1 MAVGHRKSDIGYPF
15 SRMSQS
21 CQLAVVISAI
31 TSYHQGNCDHRHKS
45 NELGQHPKSNHRL
58 IISNSGFIS
67 YIEHQD
73 KLYRFHVIVS
83 WKRQVKTYIFTWII
97 GTILKTPV
105 KSGKITIKHTAA
117 GRRGGVGYISTCTGI
132 NFRPIAKPFEM
143 RAYWSVI
150 KRSIFLFDHR
160 IVENWNFGHFWKKF
174 DTFWALGASKLVKIF
189 FLKKSKKSK
198 KWWKFFFFIFVC
210 IIFCLLY
217 YVPQAWYN
225 TRKAPFTSLNSQ

>member
-117 GRRGGVGYISTCTGI
+117 GRRGWRRTAARFLTENTPPRKSM
-132 NFRPIAKPFEM
+132 F
-143 RAYWSVI
+143 WSFWDKSSKWNYTQFGGRGSENLV
-150 KRSIFLFDHR
+150 RLHFLP
-160 IVENWNFGHFWKKF
+160 
-174 DTFWALGASKLVKIF
+174 L
-189 FLKKSKKSK
+189 
-198 KWWKFFFFIFVC
+198 FVTKTVLC
-210 IIFCLLY
+210 
-217 YVPQAWYN
+217 V
-225 TRKAPFTSLNSQ
+225 